1 VLAMVFPPSVPSRY
15 RFTACI
21 LSFEENLAIKNAPP
35 IVSYVSNNWG
45 ALHIW
50 VSFLCNKK
58 LSRKESFEAFT
69 FKSSKL
75 VIYTALYFFS
85 SLIL

>member
-1 VLAMVFPPSVPSRY
+1 FPPSVPSRY

-45 ALHIW
+45 ALHFD
-50 VSFLCNKK
+50 SLFL
-58 LSRKESFEAFT
+58 
-69 FKSSKL
+69 
-75 VIYTALYFFS
+75 LYG
-85 SLIL
+85 LNYIMYCK